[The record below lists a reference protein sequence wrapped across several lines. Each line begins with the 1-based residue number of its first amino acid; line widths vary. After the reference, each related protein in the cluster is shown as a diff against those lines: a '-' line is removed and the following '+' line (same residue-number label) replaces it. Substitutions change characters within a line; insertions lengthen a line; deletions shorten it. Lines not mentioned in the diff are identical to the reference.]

1 MGLFNLEKNIVAS
14 GAVDSIIGAKAK
26 LKGELVSRGS
36 ISVNGEF
43 EGKLAADGE
52 VMIASGSRVVGD
64 IYGGSVVVSGKVDGN
79 IAASQTLEI
88 TKKGRVNG
96 DLIGGRIIIEEG
108 SSYCGRVKVEGKGGM
123 DNEVIEEAVEIVEA
137 QAKQTAKL

>member
-1 MGLFNLEKNIVAS
+1 MGLFNIEKNIAAS
-14 GAVDSIIGAKAK
+14 GAVDSIIGEKAK
-26 LKGELVSRGS
+26 LKGELFSRGS

-52 VMIASGSRVVGD
+52 VLVAAGSMVIGD
-64 IYGGSVVVSGKVDGN
+64 IYAGSVVVSGKVDGN

-96 DLIGGRIIIEEG
+96 DLIGGRIVIEEG
-108 SSYCGRVKVEGKGGM
+108 SFYCGRVKVEGKGSANN
-123 DNEVIEEAVEIVEA
+123 DVIEEAVEIVEA